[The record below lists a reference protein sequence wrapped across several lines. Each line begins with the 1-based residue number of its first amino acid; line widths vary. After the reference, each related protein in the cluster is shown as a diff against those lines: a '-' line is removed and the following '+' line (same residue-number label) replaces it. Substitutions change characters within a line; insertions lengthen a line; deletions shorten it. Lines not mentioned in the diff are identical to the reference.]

1 MLASVLDSCQTLSMK
16 NTQLNKKISKDRENL
31 RQAMILICRIL
42 PGMSWESEA
51 DDSFRA
57 YVDAT
62 KFARKMSST
71 WNK

>member
-16 NTQLNKKISKDRENL
+16 NTQPNKKISRDKENL

-42 PGMSWESEA
+42 PGMSWEDEA
-51 DDSFRA
+51 DESFKA
-57 YVDAT
+57 YVDGE
-62 KFARKMSST
+62 KFVKKMRRD

>member
-1 MLASVLDSCQTLSMK
+1 
-16 NTQLNKKISKDRENL
+16 
-31 RQAMILICRIL
+31 MILICRIL

-51 DDSFRA
+51 DESFRA
-57 YVDAT
+57 YVDGT

>member
-31 RQAMILICRIL
+31 RQAMILICRML
-42 PGMSWESEA
+42 PGMSWEDEA
-51 DDSFRA
+51 DESFKA
-57 YVDAT
+57 YVDGT

>member
-31 RQAMILICRIL
+31 RQAMILICRML
-42 PGMSWESEA
+42 RGMSWENEA
-51 DDSFRA
+51 DESFKA
-57 YVDAT
+57 YVDGE
-62 KFARKMSST
+62 KFAKKMSRT